1 MAKRKRAI
9 LYARSATGEGDALA
23 RQLAECRAWAM
34 AHGYTVTGAYSEVA
48 SGLAPTLPEQANAI
62 ARAESDGAAL
72 ICVDPM
78 RLTRDADRLARIIAD
93 CERCGITVHFV
104 ERQRP

>member
-9 LYARSATGEGDALA
+9 LYARSATEGPGVDH
-23 RQLAECRAWAM
+23 QLETCRACAR
-34 AHGYTVTGAYSEVA
+34 AHGYTVAAEYSEVA